1 MDFKISKVIKKVILA
16 FVITVGLFGAVV
28 AFNDFGGTLK
38 VLQSAEP
45 IWLIAG
51 LAILAGYMFF
61 NMWSFYILMH
71 DRCELPAKD
80 IFLVAAT
87 EPFFNGITPFA
98 SGGQPF
104 QVYALYRM
112 GVPLKDSTTA
122 LMMNFLIYMVP
133 TNLFALAS
141 LAFFH
146 NFMARVPGLVSVAV
160 VGFAINF
167 AVVII
172 FLCVAF
178 SKQFRVTVKSGVGW
192 LSKRR
197 LFKKLLKNRV
207 ESIDTFFENVQAG
220 CSELIKKPKT
230 FLFSLAVKVVSL
242 VFYYSIPFVFIKA
255 LHVDIPLGDLLYIML
270 GTSFAITM
278 VVWLPTP
285 GSAGGI
291 ELAFK
296 TIFAT
301 FAGVTG
307 AVAMG
312 GMVLWRLYTYYL
324 LILVGMICYFIFELK
339 IDRVKK
345 ADNETQ

>member
-1 MDFKISKVIKKVILA
+1 MDYKISKVIKKVILA
-16 FVITVGLFGAVV
+16 FVLTVGLFGAVV
-28 AFNDFGGTLK
+28 AFNDFGGTLR
-38 VLQSAEP
+38 VLQSADP
-45 IWLIAG
+45 LWLIAG
-51 LAILAGYMFF
+51 LAILAGYMVF
-61 NMWSFYILMH
+61 NIWSFYILMH

-87 EPFFNGITPFA
+87 EPFFNGITPFS

-104 QVYALYRM
+104 QAYALYRM

-122 LMMNFLIYMVP
+122 LMMNFLIYMLP

-141 LAFFH
+141 LAFIHSFISS
-146 NFMARVPGLVSVAV
+146 VPGLVSVAV

-167 AVVII
+167 AVVVI

-178 SKQFRVTVKSGVGW
+178 SKQFRVTVKGGIVW
-192 LSKRR
+192 LSKKR

-207 ESIDTFFENVQAG
+207 ESIDSFFENVQTG
-220 CSELIKKPKT
+220 CGELIKRPKI

-242 VFYYSIPFVFIKA
+242 ALYYSIPFVFIKA
-255 LHVDIPLGDLLYIML
+255 LHVSIGFGDLLYIML

-278 VVWLPTP
+278 VVWVPTP

-296 TIFAT
+296 SIFAAV
-301 FAGVTG
+301 AGVTG
-307 AVAMG
+307 VVAMG

-324 LILVGMICYFIFELK
+324 LILVGLICYLIFEFK

-345 ADNETQ
+345 ADSRTQ

>member
-1 MDFKISKVIKKVILA
+1 MDYKIGKVIKKVILA
-16 FVITVGLFGAVV
+16 FVITVGLFSAVV

-38 VLQSAEP
+38 VLQSADP
-45 IWLIAG
+45 KWLVAG
-51 LAILAGYMFF
+51 LAVLGGYMVF
-61 NMWSFYILMH
+61 NIWSFYILMH
-71 DRCELPAKD
+71 DRCKLAAKD

-87 EPFFNGITPFA
+87 EPFFNGITPFS

-104 QVYALYRM
+104 QAYALYRM

-133 TNLFALAS
+133 TNIFALAS

-146 NFMARVPGLVSVAV
+146 NFMSTVPGLVTVAV
-160 VGFAINF
+160 IGFAINF
-167 AVVII
+167 AVVVM
-172 FLCVAF
+172 FLSVAF
-178 SKQFRVTVKSGVGW
+178 SKQFRVTVKGGVVW
-192 LSKRR
+192 LSKFK
-197 LFKKLLKNRV
+197 LFKKLLKNRT
-207 ESIDTFFENVQAG
+207 ETIDTFFENVQDG
-220 CSELIKKPKT
+220 CSELIKKPKI

-242 VFYYSIPFVFIKA
+242 VLYYSIPFVFIKA
-255 LHVDIPLGDLLYIML
+255 LHVNIAFGDILYIML

-278 VVWLPTP
+278 VVWVPTP

-296 TIFAT
+296 SIFAT
-301 FAGVTG
+301 VAGVTG

-324 LILVGMICYFIFELK
+324 LIFIGLICYLVFEVK
-339 IDRVKK
+339 IDKVKK
-345 ADNETQ
+345 RDNETQ